1 MKSRDVIELFQWSEK
16 AWNNTYEDFVKEIKG
31 QFPGKHFISGNNAA
45 KKRFKKLFGDVKEYR
60 VSMGGRHYQKYKDV
74 K

>member
-45 KKRFKKLFGDVKEYR
+45 KRNALKAFRRRKGV
-60 VSMGGRHYQKYKDV
+60 
-74 K
+74 